1 MRFLRQFTAALVAL
15 APLAFCQQPLP
26 NPAAPTEAS
35 TIKVDAK
42 LVVVPAIVRD
52 KHNALVAGLGRDSFT
67 LQVDG
72 KPQAIRY
79 FDHDADVP
87 LTVGLLIDTS
97 MSQRNVLDDERSA
110 SASFLDKMMAP
121 DRDQAFLIEFARAVT
136 LLQDVTASRGKLQQ
150 ALKQVDAAEP
160 SFQPSANGGSTGSD
174 PNDSQGGHRGRMGGA
189 GTALYDSVFLAS
201 DEVISKQKGRRALIL
216 LTDGDDHG
224 SLKNLAQSIESAQR
238 ADTII
243 YAIYYKDDHPGYGG
257 GGGGPFGGGMG
268 GHHGGMGG
276 PGGGGGGRGGGYG
289 QQRVDGK
296 KILERMCGET
306 GGRLFEVSKKETVE
320 KIYSEIGEELRS
332 QYRLGFSPTADA
344 ASEGYHQIVLNLTGP
359 AAKEKDMV
367 QARDGYYR

>member
-1 MRFLRQFTAALVAL
+1 MRFHVYFTAAIFAI
-15 APLAFCQQPLP
+15 APLAFCQEPST
-26 NPAAPTEAS
+26 NPVAPTDAS

-42 LVVVPAIVRD
+42 LVIVPAIVRD
-52 KHNALVAGLGRDSFT
+52 KHNALVPGLTRDSFT

-110 SASFLDKMMAP
+110 SSSFLEKMMAP
-121 DRDQAFLIEFARAVT
+121 DRDQAFLIEFAHTVT
-136 LLQDVTASRGKLQQ
+136 LLQDVTTSRGKLQQ
-150 ALKQVDAAEP
+150 ALKEVDASQP
-160 SFQPSANGGSTGSD
+160 SFQPNPNGDSNGSD
-174 PNDSQGGHRGRMGGA
+174 PNSSQNGRHGHMGGA

-224 SLKNLAQSIESAQR
+224 SLKNLPQAIESAQR

-243 YAIYYKDDHPGYGG
+243 YAIYYKDDHPSYGG
-257 GGGGPFGGGMG
+257 GGGGPYGGGMG
-268 GHHGGMGG
+268 RHGGMGG
-276 PGGGGGGRGGGYG
+276 PGGGHGGYG

-306 GGRLFEVSKKETVE
+306 GGRVFEVSKKETVE

-344 ASEGYHQIVLNLTGP
+344 ASEGYHQIVLDLTGP
-359 AAKEKDMV
+359 AAKAKSMV